1 MSLNEPGVAMN
12 QQVSAVPAGV
22 AVSTNWSGLFLSLLM
37 PVMTAM
43 IFFYQSL
50 IADWRRL
57 PDEWIVGLI
66 LIGPLEFV
74 RALILQFLGDA
85 YKESTGPMEA
95 VKSFLLSIAILLVP
109 GIVFLFLKAG
119 PKAAISFL
127 SEPLM
132 YSAIGFPILILVI
145 DSIVG
150 IFVFKGDPH
159 KQAIALNA
167 IVDDSIDWLS
177 LTLLRV
183 PFVILPLYA
192 LLLWA
197 HSAGWRFAD
206 WVPAPT
212 RGLAVRGIMFYLG
225 CYFLGKAVLVAH
237 VQTARFA
244 ATGKRLFDTRW
255 MVRVRGKGNS

>member
-1 MSLNEPGVAMN
+1 MNKPGFAMN
-12 QQVSAVPAGV
+12 QEVSAAPVEE
-22 AVSTNWSGLFLSLLM
+22 AVSTNWSGLLLSMLM
-37 PVMTAM
+37 PVLAAM
-43 IFFYQSL
+43 IFFYQAL

-66 LIGPLEFV
+66 LMGPLEFG
-74 RALILQFLGDA
+74 RALILQLLGDA
-85 YKESTGPMEA
+85 YKESTGPMQA
-95 VKSFLLSIAILLVP
+95 AKSFLLSIGILLVLA
-109 GIVFLFLKAG
+109 IVFLFLKAG
-119 PKAAISFL
+119 PKAAIDFL
-127 SEPLM
+127 SQPLA

-159 KQAIALNA
+159 KQAIALDA

-177 LTLLRV
+177 LMLLRV
-183 PFVILPLYA
+183 PFVILPLY
-192 LLLWA
+192 LVLLWA
-197 HSAGWRFAD
+197 HSEGWRFAE
-206 WVPAPT
+206 WVPALT
-212 RGLAVRGIMFYLG
+212 RGFAVRGIMFYLG
-225 CYFLGKAVLVAH
+225 CYFLGKAALVAH